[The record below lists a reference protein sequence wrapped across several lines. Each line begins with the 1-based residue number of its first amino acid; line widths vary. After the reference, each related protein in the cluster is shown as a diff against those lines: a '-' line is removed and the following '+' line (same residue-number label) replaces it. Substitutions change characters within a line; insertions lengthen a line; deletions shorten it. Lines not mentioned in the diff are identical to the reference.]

1 VDIAKRARPCMMI
14 DLLLFSITFGRT
26 VKTGGKLVSPL
37 GKTLT
42 EVHSVQVVPNVIGTV
57 DTS

>member
-1 VDIAKRARPCMMI
+1 MMI

-42 EVHSVQVVPNVIGTV
+42 EVHAVQVVPNVIGTV